1 MSKSPFYRTG
11 ISRSPFNKEGEPTPD
26 DYFKAVGGADA
37 PDPLNDGVDAA
48 VVGFDAA
55 AAINNVADATVKSIK
70 SKNPFQN
77 WDFNDIESTNAM
89 NDFFDIKVTDGKGNP
104 TNISD
109 QATPGSVG
117 QKPPSK
123 GGTGE
128 VTQADIDKFPALG
141 NSKSNEDARID
152 GVSKTNHNIFSKNF
166 METGSQ
172 KIDRIEETNPRR
184 AERIRGRK
192 NRKADR
198 KEARQERRTTKAVGT
213 KDFQE
218 KKTQNQ
224 KRRLQDR
231 QTKVGKRF
239 KTTKK

>member
-70 SKNPFQN
+70 SNNEPHGTVDLFSTDTKETP
-77 WDFNDIESTNAM
+77 DTEIGIE
-89 NDFFDIKVTDGKGNP
+89 
-104 TNISD
+104 
-109 QATPGSVG
+109 QA
-117 QKPPSK
+117 
-123 GGTGE
+123 TGE
-128 VTQADIDKFPALG
+128 VSPEDK
-141 NSKSNEDARID
+141 RID
-152 GVSKTNHNIFSKNF
+152 GLTNPNYNIFRVLSGHGKF
-166 METGSQ
+166 GETGSQ
-172 KIDRIEETNPRR
+172 KIDRIAETNPRR

-198 KEARQERRTTKAVGT
+198 KEARQERRGYKAVIT
-213 KDFQE
+213 
-218 KKTQNQ
+218 
-224 KRRLQDR
+224 QDR
-231 QTKVGKRF
+231 QEKRTEKRKEKLDVRTQAASDKVTANTRKNMN
-239 KTTKK
+239 KAKEAKEKALAAKNKNVK